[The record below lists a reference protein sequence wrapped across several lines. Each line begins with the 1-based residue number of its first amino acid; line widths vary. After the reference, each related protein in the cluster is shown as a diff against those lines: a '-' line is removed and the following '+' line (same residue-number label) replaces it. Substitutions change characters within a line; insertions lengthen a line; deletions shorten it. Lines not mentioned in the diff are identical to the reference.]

1 MLAFIVMV
9 GAIIVGF
16 CYFISLSLKDEID
29 MKTMAFLYKI
39 GVVLSVLAAIGFTI
53 YIGYRVSVSERKLL
67 PFSVVFLSVG
77 VIVESFRR
85 SKDWKII
92 AKNFFISY
100 LGSFFCFLPGKKE
113 RVYDFEKYIMQWPYA
128 FLLVYSLLFFIRYK
142 EKITAKLTEGITL
155 LLSISMLY
163 WCLDVGLFSDFDN
176 KFLVFLAVFVVFSS
190 LASIFYIL
198 TDIELTKNHRL
209 ILSIWSAIIILV
221 FSIDNIYN
229 VYNKGDLES
238 SKLFSENFILVVQ
251 HFLLGISSMY
261 FVQNAALIFR
271 FLPSKG
277 GNYSEDLAKIKKEH
291 IYRYSDQQV
300 DSYLAFLC
308 LVYSLVLYGLNMKYH
323 IFPRNVMIWFVIFTF
338 PMILRLSKVK
348 ILK

>member
-1 MLAFIVMV
+1 MLAFIMLV

-16 CYFISLSLKDEID
+16 YHYISLSLKERDVKI
-29 MKTMAFLYKI
+29 AGIWYKI
-39 GVVLSVLAAIGFTI
+39 GIALLVGLIIGFTI
-53 YIGYRVSVSERKLL
+53 YIGFRISASERKLL
-67 PFSVVFLSVG
+67 PVSVIALFIG
-77 VIVESFRR
+77 AIIESFRIC
-85 SKDWKII
+85 KDWKII
-92 AKNFFISY
+92 TKNFLISY
-100 LGSFFCFLPGKKE
+100 LASFLSFLPGKRE
-113 RVYDFEKYIMQWPYA
+113 RVYNFETHIMLWPYA
-128 FLLVYSLLFFIRYK
+128 FLLVYSLLFFIRYE

-209 ILSIWSAIIILV
+209 MLSIWSTIIILV

-308 LVYSLVLYGLNMKYH
+308 LVYSLVLYGLNMRYH
-323 IFPRNVMIWFVIFTF
+323 IFPRNVMIWFAIFTF
-338 PMILRLSKVK
+338 PMVLRLSKVK

>member
-1 MLAFIVMV
+1 MLV

-16 CYFISLSLKDEID
+16 YYYISLSLKERDVKI
-29 MKTMAFLYKI
+29 AGIWYKI
-39 GVVLSVLAAIGFTI
+39 GIALLVGLIVGFTI
-53 YIGYRVSVSERKLL
+53 YIGFRISASERKLL
-67 PFSVVFLSVG
+67 PVSVIALFIG
-77 VIVESFRR
+77 AVIESFRIC
-85 SKDWKII
+85 KDLKII
-92 AKNFFISY
+92 TKNFLISY
-100 LGSFFCFLPGKKE
+100 LASFLSFLPGKRE
-113 RVYDFEKYIMQWPYA
+113 RVYNFETHIMLWPYA
-128 FLLVYSLLFFIRYK
+128 FLLVFSLLFITKYK

-155 LLSISMLY
+155 LLSISLLY

-198 TDIELTKNHRL
+198 TDIELTKKHRL
-209 ILSIWSAIIILV
+209 TLSIWSTIIILV

-238 SKLFSENFILVVQ
+238 SKLFSENFILAMQ
-251 HFLLGISSMY
+251 YFLLGISSVY

-300 DSYLAFLC
+300 DSYLATLC

>member
-1 MLAFIVMV
+1 MLAFIMLV

-16 CYFISLSLKDEID
+16 YHLILLSLKEKRDVKITD
-29 MKTMAFLYKI
+29 VLYKI

-53 YIGYRVSVSERKLL
+53 YIGYRISVSERKLL

-77 VIVESFRR
+77 VIVESFRI

-100 LGSFFCFLPGKKE
+100 LGSFFCFLPGKREK
-113 RVYDFEKYIMQWPYA
+113 VYDFENYIMQWPYA

-142 EKITAKLTEGITL
+142 EKITAKLMEGITL

-176 KFLVFLAVFVVFSS
+176 KFLVFSS
-190 LASIFYIL
+190 LASIFYIQ
-198 TDIELTKNHRL
+198 LTKNHRL
-209 ILSIWSAIIILV
+209 ILSVWSTIIILV
-221 FSIDNIYN
+221 FFIDNIYN

-238 SKLFSENFILVVQ
+238 SKLFSENFILAMQ
-251 HFLLGISSMY
+251 YFLLGISSVY

-277 GNYSEDLAKIKKEH
+277 GNYREDLAKIKKEH

-300 DSYLAFLC
+300 DSYLAILC

>member
-1 MLAFIVMV
+1 MLAFIMLV

-16 CYFISLSLKDEID
+16 YHYISLSLKERDVKI
-29 MKTMAFLYKI
+29 AGVWYKI
-39 GVVLSVLAAIGFTI
+39 GIALLVGLIVGFTI
-53 YIGYRVSVSERKLL
+53 YIGFRISASERKLL
-67 PFSVVFLSVG
+67 PVSVIALFIG
-77 VIVESFRR
+77 AVIESFRIC
-85 SKDWKII
+85 KDWKII
-92 AKNFFISY
+92 TKNFLISY
-100 LGSFFCFLPGKKE
+100 LASFLSFLPGKRE
-113 RVYDFEKYIMQWPYA
+113 RVYNFETHIMLWPYA
-128 FLLVYSLLFFIRYK
+128 FLLVFSLLFITKYK

-190 LASIFYIL
+190 LVSIFYIL
-198 TDIELTKNHRL
+198 TDIKLTKKHRL
-209 ILSIWSAIIILV
+209 TLSIWSTIIILV
-221 FSIDNIYN
+221 FSIDNIYKI
-229 VYNKGDLES
+229 YNKGDLES
-238 SKLFSENFILVVQ
+238 SKLFSENFILVMQ
-251 HFLLGISSMY
+251 YFLLGISSVY
-261 FVQNAALIFR
+261 FVQNAALILR

>member
-1 MLAFIVMV
+1 MLV

-16 CYFISLSLKDEID
+16 YHYISLSLKERDVKI
-29 MKTMAFLYKI
+29 AGVWYKI
-39 GVVLSVLAAIGFTI
+39 GIALLVGLIVGFTI
-53 YIGYRVSVSERKLL
+53 YIGFRIYASERKLL
-67 PFSVVFLSVG
+67 PVSVIALFIG
-77 VIVESFRR
+77 AIIESFRIC
-85 SKDWKII
+85 KDWKII
-92 AKNFFISY
+92 TKNFLISY
-100 LGSFFCFLPGKKE
+100 LASFLSFLPGKRE
-113 RVYDFEKYIMQWPYA
+113 RVYNFETHIMLWPYA
-128 FLLVYSLLFFIRYK
+128 FLLVFSLLFITKYK

-198 TDIELTKNHRL
+198 TDIKLTKKHRL
-209 ILSIWSAIIILV
+209 TLSIWSTIIILV

-238 SKLFSENFILVVQ
+238 LKLFSENFILAMQ
-251 HFLLGISSMY
+251 YFLLGISSVY
-261 FVQNAALIFR
+261 FVQNATLIFR

-338 PMILRLSKVK
+338 PMILRLSKIK

>member
-1 MLAFIVMV
+1 MLAFIMLV

-16 CYFISLSLKDEID
+16 YHYISLSLKERDVKI
-29 MKTMAFLYKI
+29 AGIWYKI
-39 GVVLSVLAAIGFTI
+39 GIALLVGLIVGFTI
-53 YIGYRVSVSERKLL
+53 YIGFRISASERKLL
-67 PFSVVFLSVG
+67 PVSVIALFIG
-77 VIVESFRR
+77 AVIESFRIC
-85 SKDWKII
+85 KDLKII
-92 AKNFFISY
+92 TKNFLISY
-100 LGSFFCFLPGKKE
+100 LASFLSFLPGKRE
-113 RVYDFEKYIMQWPYA
+113 RVYNFETHIMLWPYA
-128 FLLVYSLLFFIRYK
+128 FLLVFSLLFITKYK

-155 LLSISMLY
+155 LLSISLLY
-163 WCLDVGLFSDFDN
+163 WCLDVGLFSDFN
-176 KFLVFLAVFVVFSS
+176 NNFLVFLAVFVVFSS

-209 ILSIWSAIIILV
+209 MLSIWSAIIILV

-229 VYNKGDLES
+229 VYDKGDLES
-238 SKLFSENFILVVQ
+238 SKLFSENFILAVQ
-251 HFLLGISSMY
+251 HFLLGISSVY

>member
-1 MLAFIVMV
+1 MLAFIMLV

-16 CYFISLSLKDEID
+16 YHYISLSLKERDVKI
-29 MKTMAFLYKI
+29 AGVWYKI
-39 GVVLSVLAAIGFTI
+39 GIALLVGLIVGFTI
-53 YIGYRVSVSERKLL
+53 YIGFRIYASERKLL
-67 PFSVVFLSVG
+67 PVSVIALFIG
-77 VIVESFRR
+77 AIIESFRIC
-85 SKDWKII
+85 KDWKII
-92 AKNFFISY
+92 TKNFLISY
-100 LGSFFCFLPGKKE
+100 LASFLSFLPGKRE
-113 RVYDFEKYIMQWPYA
+113 RVYNFETHIMLWPYA
-128 FLLVYSLLFFIRYK
+128 FLLVFSLLFITKYK

-198 TDIELTKNHRL
+198 TDIKLTKKHRL
-209 ILSIWSAIIILV
+209 TLSIWSTIIILV

-238 SKLFSENFILVVQ
+238 LKLFSENFILAMQ
-251 HFLLGISSMY
+251 YFLLGISSVY
-261 FVQNAALIFR
+261 FVQNATLIFR

-338 PMILRLSKVK
+338 PMILRLSKIK

>member
-1 MLAFIVMV
+1 MLAFIMLV

-16 CYFISLSLKDEID
+16 YHYISLSLKERDVKI
-29 MKTMAFLYKI
+29 AGIWYKI
-39 GVVLSVLAAIGFTI
+39 GIALLVGLIIGFTI
-53 YIGYRVSVSERKLL
+53 YIGFRISASERKLL
-67 PFSVVFLSVG
+67 PVSVIALFIG
-77 VIVESFRR
+77 AIIESFRIC
-85 SKDWKII
+85 KDWKII
-92 AKNFFISY
+92 TKNFLISY
-100 LGSFFCFLPGKKE
+100 LASFLSFLPGKRE
-113 RVYDFEKYIMQWPYA
+113 RVYNFETHIMLWPYA
-128 FLLVYSLLFFIRYK
+128 FLLVYSLLFFIRYE

-209 ILSIWSAIIILV
+209 MLSIWSTIIILV

-229 VYNKGDLES
+229 VYDKGDLES
-238 SKLFSENFILVVQ
+238 SKLFSENFILAVQ
-251 HFLLGISSMY
+251 HFLLGISSVY

-308 LVYSLVLYGLNMKYH
+308 LVYSLALYGLNMKYH